1 MGPNSTETEEG
12 HTHLG
17 NQHRWPKHRYVE
29 SWGYKWELRLV
40 VEGQLDRYSWKGK
53 LEEDPGW

>member
-12 HTHLG
+12 HMHLG
-17 NQHRWPKHRYVE
+17 KQHRRPKHRNAE

-40 VEGQLDRYSWKGK
+40 VEGQLDR
-53 LEEDPGW
+53 